1 MILSKCTQKL
11 KFFQVKRCITSVSHG
26 YGMGFTSVQNST
38 VKNPSNQRY
47 FRFGSTSSGSSRPFQ
62 ILGLQQ
68 VAIGST
74 DAKSLQKLWM
84 NVFGLEKIGDFISE
98 KENVSEDIV
107 KLGHDENGSVSVEI
121 DLMCPLDEEKSP
133 KVHKPPLN
141 HIGLWVDDLKTAVE
155 WMEQNGVRFTPG
167 GIRKG
172 AAGYDITFIHPKGN
186 ETSPIGGCGV
196 LIELV
201 QAPDEVIEKLKK

>member
-26 YGMGFTSVQNST
+26 YLGFTSVQNST
-38 VKNPSNQRY
+38 MKNPSNQRY
-47 FRFGSTSSGSSRPFQ
+47 FRFGSTSPGSSRPFQ

-74 DAKSLQKLWM
+74 DAKSLQELWM